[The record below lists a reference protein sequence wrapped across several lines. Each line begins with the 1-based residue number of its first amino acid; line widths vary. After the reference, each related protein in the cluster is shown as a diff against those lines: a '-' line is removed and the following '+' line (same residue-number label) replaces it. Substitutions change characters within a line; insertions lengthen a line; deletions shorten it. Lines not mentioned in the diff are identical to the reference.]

1 MRLTFSTGIIYL
13 AFSVAQAGCGSQAT
27 AEKKAATPRAASAV
41 QTPTMVVPQSASAG
55 TANPPATPAVV
66 NGPTP
71 AAKNTEAVDDE
82 VRTPATV
89 TEAAR
94 VLDLQ
99 SFPLLPGAQK
109 EFRRT
114 VANLSYQA
122 PGDVKAAYEFQRA
135 ALVERKWKES
145 PDPQVTSEYASGQ
158 FSRDGFHVSVTV
170 FPVGDKGQLSIYIQN
185 LSNVNLRKLPVPP
198 GAQLSHAFPAIAG
211 FVTDA
216 GVEETAAAVRKLL
229 LDQGWQP
236 YGAAGDSMHFK
247 QNAVELD
254 ARVFAPPAQPGKTA
268 IDYHATQLSAD
279 LPAPAE
285 ADSVQYSDQ
294 LTQLNLDV
302 PQTPAELATYY
313 QSALAPAGWKSTTK
327 KAIQDR
333 TEYTLIFRNPAKD
346 MLTLSMRD
354 LTPEKKT
361 RATVKLQSAAEVDD
375 LERQYQAAIAARQK
389 KEEEERNKPKPKAI
403 VTLPAGAS
411 EISATA
417 TEIEFKFPAGKAKA
431 ATDAIAKQLVAAGW
445 KAEEPVGEAIAG
457 RLGFRKDDHSIII
470 HYVDPS
476 FIPAEITISGM
487 GVELERAAA
496 K

>member
-1 MRLTFSTGIIYL
+1 MRLTFYVGL
-13 AFSVAQAGCGSQAT
+13 LCVVLSVLHAGCGSQST
-27 AEKKAATPRAASAV
+27 AEKQAATPAITTAGQTTAATQSAAAGKANSPAAS
-41 QTPTMVVPQSASAG
+41 TPAG
-55 TANPPATPAVV
+55 TKGAVPV
-66 NGPTP
+66 D
-71 AAKNTEAVDDE
+71 KHIEAVDDE

-89 TEAAR
+89 VEAAR

-99 SFPLLPGAQK
+99 SFPLLPVVEK
-109 EFRRT
+109 EIRRT
-114 VANLSYQA
+114 VASLSYQA
-122 PGDVKAAYEFQRA
+122 PGDVKGVYEFQRA

-158 FSRDGFHVSVTV
+158 FSRDGFYVSVSV
-170 FPVGDKGQLSIYIQN
+170 FPAGDKGQLSIYIQN

-198 GAQLSHAFPAIAG
+198 GAKLSHAFPAIAA

-216 GVEETAAAVRKLL
+216 GVDQTAAAVRKLL

-236 YGAAGDSMHFK
+236 YGSAGDSLHFK
-247 QNAVELD
+247 QNAVQLN
-254 ARVFAPPAQPGKTA
+254 ARVFAPPAQPGKTS

-279 LPAPAE
+279 LPAPAD

-302 PQTPAELATYY
+302 PQTPAELAIYY
-313 QSALAPAGWKSTTK
+313 QAALAPAGWKSTSEK
-327 KAIQDR
+327 GIQDR

-361 RATVKLQSAAEVDD
+361 RATLKLQSAAEVDE
-375 LERQYQAAIAARQK
+375 LERQYQAAIEARKK
-389 KEEEERNKPKPKAI
+389 KEEAERNKPKPKAI

-411 EISATA
+411 EVSAKA
-417 TEIEFKFPAGKAKA
+417 TEIEFKLATGKAKA
-431 ATDAIAKQLVAAGW
+431 AIDAIAKELVAAGW
-445 KAEEPVGEAIAG
+445 KVEEPIGEAAAG
-457 RLGFRKDDHSIII
+457 RLGFDKDNHTITI
-470 HYVDPS
+470 HYIDPG
-476 FIPAEITISGM
+476 FIPAEITISAS
-487 GVELERAAA
+487 GVELERGT